1 MSKREELKKHIEQ
14 NFSTRDLQI
23 IAKRVSCR
31 YVKRDHVIKNSTGS
45 FELDLNNFQATSY
58 GWWDMLRFCQDKLVR
73 NRYNYSNSTAKHQNK
88 LWYLLRDLGITPDIT
103 VSFRN
108 NSGTLWTLE
117 HYTKSLTKDIYQNLE
132 KIYTPRTWKSTKESL
147 FAENRRLFGLIKKV
161 DEMFGYETKLVNDYF
176 FERKTNHYK
185 YLEKKAL
192 ERTTKAQNNS
202 PLWKSLNGAL

>member
-1 MSKREELKKHIEQ
+1 MSRREELKKHIEQ

-45 FELDLNNFQATSY
+45 FELDLTKLHATSY

-73 NRYNYSNSTAKHQNK
+73 NRYNYSNSTAKQQNK
-88 LWYLLRDLGITPDIT
+88 LWSLLRDLGITPDMT

-108 NSGTLWTLE
+108 NSGSLACLE
-117 HYTKSLTKDIYQNLE
+117 YYNYSLVKNIYQNLE

-161 DEMFGYETKLVNDYF
+161 DETFGYNTTLVNDLF
-176 FERKTNHYK
+176 FNRKTNHYK

-192 ERTTKAQNNS
+192 ERATKAQNNS